1 MPDRDEVRSMESRC
15 EGLTESLTAYLYD
28 DLPEI
33 EREEVK
39 EHLRTCSKCRERL
52 GEFEAVRGMLDEIDV
67 PPMPARADLAAR
79 VMARA
84 HARRRWL
91 PVSLPAARAALLL
104 IGIGLGIGIT
114 WLALPQETALPGSVE
129 QMEAL
134 VESAGD
140 DPEVQKTVLDWARK
154 KFRVPSR
161 YPDDVLPI
169 LNEQEH
175 MQLDKDYRVLRDRAK
190 GESVTVAA
198 YIQLDWGDYY
208 AQQVKD
214 PGRARREYLKVLEI
228 VTEGKVYELA
238 KSRIENLLP
247 DEPEKG

>member
-1 MPDRDEVRSMESRC
+1 MPERDEVRSMESRC

-67 PPMPARADLAAR
+67 PPMPARGDLAAR

-84 HARRRWL
+84 HARPRWI

-104 IGIGLGIGIT
+104 IGIGLGVGIT
-114 WLALPQETALPGSVE
+114 WLALPHKPPVE
-129 QMEAL
+129 LTTKQVEAL
-134 VESAGD
+134 VEAPWD
-140 DPEVQKTVLDWARK
+140 QWEAPKVVVAWARK

-161 YPDDVLPI
+161 YHDDVLPI
-169 LNEQEH
+169 LNRHKQ
-175 MQLDKDYRVLRDRAK
+175 MQLDKDYRVLRDRVR
-190 GESVTVAA
+190 GESKRLAA

-208 AQQVKD
+208 AEKVKD
-214 PGRARREYLKVLEI
+214 PDRARQEYLKVREI
-228 VTEGKVYELA
+228 VTEGKVYDLA
-238 KSRIENLLP
+238 MSRIENLLLA
-247 DEPEKG
+247 EPEGR